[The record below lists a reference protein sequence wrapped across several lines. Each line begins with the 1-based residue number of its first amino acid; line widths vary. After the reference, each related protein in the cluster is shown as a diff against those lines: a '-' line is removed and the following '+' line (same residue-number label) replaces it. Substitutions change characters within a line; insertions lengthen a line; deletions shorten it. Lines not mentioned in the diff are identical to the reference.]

1 MNENVENSTISSISP
16 INPILIKQ
24 IGYVYTLDYMY
35 NQYNNTNN
43 ETEINTQIN
52 TQINANEI
60 SKNDSDI
67 NNYIKIR
74 VNRSY
79 KNTVDDIWRDI
90 VSYHDFSIWNHLVD
104 VYSDKK
110 YIYARKEHDINYT
123 TMINFD
129 DALFLEEKRME

>member
-110 YIYARKEHDINYT
+110 YIYARK
-123 TMINFD
+123 
-129 DALFLEEKRME
+129 